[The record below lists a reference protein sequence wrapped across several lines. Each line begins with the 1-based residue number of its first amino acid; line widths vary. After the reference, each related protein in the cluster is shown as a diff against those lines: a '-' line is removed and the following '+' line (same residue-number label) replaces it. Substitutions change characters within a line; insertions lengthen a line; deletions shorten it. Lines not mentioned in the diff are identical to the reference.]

1 MKDLIIGDGAM
12 GTELRRRGVK
22 VPSHVESIWSALAL
36 KEAPDTV
43 EEIHTDYIEAGS
55 DYITINNY
63 AVTRPI
69 LSREN
74 LDNELESLTIKS
86 IEIAKTALSKS
97 HRQDIK
103 ILGSLPPLETSY
115 RADLILEEEEM
126 NKQYSEIANILKDK
140 VDIIICETMASAL
153 EAKCALK
160 AALEIDMPVWV
171 SWTLHGDVRNKLPSG
186 ETVSQAFS
194 EINGLEPDAYLVNCC
209 AANLVTPS
217 IQALKEL
224 TDIPIGGYANAEN
237 VSLDTKGSNLK
248 LAQERHWESAK
259 EIDEKAYLE
268 EAKLWIKEGASI
280 VGGCCRT
287 KPSYIEEL
295 SSNLKLKS

>member
-1 MKDLIIGDGAM
+1 MKNLMIGDGAM

-69 LSREN
+69 LSRDN

-86 IEIAKTALSKS
+86 IEIAKAALSKTKK
-97 HRQDIK
+97 RDIK

-115 RADLILEEEEM
+115 RADLILKEEEM

-160 AALEIDMPVWV
+160 AALKTNMPVWL
-171 SWTLHGDVRNKLPSG
+171 SWTLHGNVSNTLPSG
-186 ETVSQAFS
+186 ETVNKAFS
-194 EINGLEPDAYLVNCC
+194 ELNGLEPDAYLINCC

-217 IQALKEL
+217 ITVLREL

-237 VSLDTKGSNLK
+237 VALDKANSNLK
-248 LAQERHWESAK
+248 LAAERHWDSAI
-259 EIDEKAYLE
+259 EINEKTYLE

-287 KPSYIEEL
+287 KPSYIKEL
-295 SSNLKLKS
+295 STNLKI

>member
-1 MKDLIIGDGAM
+1 MKNLILGDGAM
-12 GTELRRRGVK
+12 GTELRRRGVE

-36 KEAPDTV
+36 KEATSIV
-43 EEIHTDYIEAGS
+43 EEIHIDYIEAGS
-55 DYITINNY
+55 DYITTNNY

-69 LSREN
+69 LSRDN

-86 IEIAKTALSKS
+86 IEIAKAALSKTK
-97 HRQDIK
+97 REDVK

-115 RADLILEEEEM
+115 RADLILKEEEM

-160 AALEIDMPVWV
+160 AALETNMPVWV
-171 SWTLHGDVRNKLPSG
+171 SWTLHGDVRNTLPSG
-186 ETVSQAFS
+186 ETVNQAFT
-194 EINGLEPDAYLVNCC
+194 ELNGLEPDAYLVNCC

-217 IQALKEL
+217 IKALKEL

-237 VSLDTKGSNLK
+237 VALDTENSNLK
-248 LAQERHWESAK
+248 FAAERHWNSAI
-259 EIDEKAYLE
+259 EINEKAYLE
-268 EAKLWIKEGASI
+268 EARLWIKEGASI
-280 VGGCCRT
+280 IGGCCRT
-287 KPSYIEEL
+287 TPSYIKEL
-295 SSNLKLKS
+295 SINLKN

>member
-1 MKDLIIGDGAM
+1 MKNLIIGDGAM
-12 GTELRRRGVK
+12 GTELRRRGVE

-36 KEAPDTV
+36 KEATSTV
-43 EEIHTDYIEAGS
+43 EEIHIDYIEAGS
-55 DYITINNY
+55 DYITTNNY

-69 LSREN
+69 LSRDN

-86 IEIAKTALSKS
+86 IEIAKAALSKTK
-97 HRQDIK
+97 REDVK

-115 RADLILEEEEM
+115 RADLILKEEEM

-160 AALEIDMPVWV
+160 AALETNMPVWV
-171 SWTLHGDVRNKLPSG
+171 SWTLHGDVRNTLPSG
-186 ETVSQAFS
+186 ETVNQAFL
-194 EINGLEPDAYLVNCC
+194 ELNGLEPDAYLINCC

-217 IQALKEL
+217 IKALKEL

-237 VSLDTKGSNLK
+237 VALDTASPNLK
-248 LAQERHWESAK
+248 LAAERHWDSAI
-259 EIDEKAYLE
+259 EINEKAYLE
-268 EAKLWIKEGASI
+268 EARLWIKEGASI

-287 KPSYIEEL
+287 KPSYIKEL
-295 SSNLKLKS
+295 SENLKP

>member
-1 MKDLIIGDGAM
+1 MKNLLIGDGAM

-22 VPSHVESIWSALAL
+22 VPSHIESIWSALAL

-43 EEIHTDYIEAGS
+43 EEIHSDYIEAGS

-69 LSREN
+69 LSRDN

-86 IEIAKTALSKS
+86 IEIAKSARSKTKKS
-97 HRQDIK
+97 DIK

-115 RADLILEEEEM
+115 RADLILKEEEM
-126 NKQYSEIANILKDK
+126 NRQYSEIANILKDK

-160 AALEIDMPVWV
+160 AALETNIPVWV
-171 SWTLHGDVRNKLPSG
+171 SWTLHGDVKNTLPSG
-186 ETVSQAFS
+186 ETVDQAFLQLD
-194 EINGLEPDAYLVNCC
+194 GLEPDAYLINCC

-217 IQALKEL
+217 IKTLKEL

-237 VSLDTKGSNLK
+237 VALDTANSNLK
-248 LAQERHWESAK
+248 LAAERHWDSAI
-259 EIDEKAYLE
+259 EINEKDYLQE
-268 EAKLWIKEGASI
+268 VKLWIKEGASI

-287 KPSYIEEL
+287 KPSYIKEL
-295 SSNLKLKS
+295 STNLKI

>member
-1 MKDLIIGDGAM
+1 MKNLIIGDGAM
-12 GTELRRRGVK
+12 GTELRRRGVE

-36 KEAPDTV
+36 KEATSIV
-43 EEIHTDYIEAGS
+43 EEIHIDYIEAGS
-55 DYITINNY
+55 DYITTNNY

-69 LSREN
+69 LSRDN

-86 IEIAKTALSKS
+86 IEIAKAALSKTK
-97 HRQDIK
+97 RENVK

-115 RADLILEEEEM
+115 RADLILKEKEM
-126 NKQYSEIANILKDK
+126 NKQYSEIANILKGK

-160 AALEIDMPVWV
+160 AALETNMPVWV
-171 SWTLHGDVRNKLPSG
+171 SWTLHGDVRNTLPSG
-186 ETVSQAFS
+186 ETVNQAFT
-194 EINGLEPDAYLVNCC
+194 ELNGLEPDAYLVNCC

-217 IQALKEL
+217 IKALKEL

-237 VSLDTKGSNLK
+237 VALDTENSNLK
-248 LAQERHWESAK
+248 FAAERHWNSAI
-259 EIDEKAYLE
+259 EINEKAYLE

-280 VGGCCRT
+280 IGGCCRT
-287 KPSYIEEL
+287 TPSYIKEL
-295 SSNLKLKS
+295 STNLKT

>member
-1 MKDLIIGDGAM
+1 MKNLIIGDGAM
-12 GTELRRRGVK
+12 GTELRRRGVE

-36 KEAPDTV
+36 KEATSIV
-43 EEIHTDYIEAGS
+43 EEIHIDYIEAGS
-55 DYITINNY
+55 DYITTNNY

-69 LSREN
+69 LSRDN

-86 IEIAKTALSKS
+86 IEIAKAALSKTK
-97 HRQDIK
+97 REDVK

-115 RADLILEEEEM
+115 RADLILKEEEM

-160 AALEIDMPVWV
+160 AALETNMPVWV
-171 SWTLHGDVRNKLPSG
+171 SWTLHGDVRNTLPSG
-186 ETVSQAFS
+186 ETLNQAFI
-194 EINGLEPDAYLVNCC
+194 ELNGLEPDAYLVNCC

-217 IQALKEL
+217 IKALKEL

-237 VSLDTKGSNLK
+237 VALDTENSNLK
-248 LAQERHWESAK
+248 FAAERHWNSAI
-259 EIDEKAYLE
+259 EINEKAYLE
-268 EAKLWIKEGASI
+268 EARLWIKEGASI
-280 VGGCCRT
+280 IGGCCRT
-287 KPSYIEEL
+287 TPSYIKEL
-295 SSNLKLKS
+295 NANLKS

>member
-1 MKDLIIGDGAM
+1 MKNLILGDGAM
-12 GTELRRRGVK
+12 GTELRRRGVE

-36 KEAPDTV
+36 KEASSIV
-43 EEIHTDYIEAGS
+43 EEIHIDYIEAGS
-55 DYITINNY
+55 DYITTNNY

-69 LSREN
+69 LSRDN

-86 IEIAKTALSKS
+86 IEIAKAALSKTK
-97 HRQDIK
+97 REDVK

-115 RADLILEEEEM
+115 RADLILKEEEM
-126 NKQYSEIANILKDK
+126 NKQYSEIANILKGK

-160 AALEIDMPVWV
+160 AALETDMPVWV
-171 SWTLHGDVRNKLPSG
+171 SWTLHGDVRNTLPSG
-186 ETVSQAFS
+186 ETVNQAFT
-194 EINGLEPDAYLVNCC
+194 ELNGLEPDAYLVNCC

-217 IQALKEL
+217 IKALKEL

-237 VSLDTKGSNLK
+237 VALDTENSNLK
-248 LAQERHWESAK
+248 FAAERHWDSAI
-259 EIDEKAYLE
+259 EINEKAYLE

-287 KPSYIEEL
+287 KPSYIKEL
-295 SSNLKLKS
+295 SNNLKA

>member
-1 MKDLIIGDGAM
+1 MKNLIIGDGAM
-12 GTELRRRGVK
+12 GTELRRRGVE

-36 KEAPDTV
+36 KEATSIV
-43 EEIHTDYIEAGS
+43 EEIHIDYIEAGS
-55 DYITINNY
+55 DYITTNNY

-69 LSREN
+69 LSRDN

-86 IEIAKTALSKS
+86 IEIAKAALSKTK
-97 HRQDIK
+97 RENVK

-115 RADLILEEEEM
+115 RADLILKEKEM
-126 NKQYSEIANILKDK
+126 NKQYSEIANILKGK

-160 AALEIDMPVWV
+160 AALETDMPVWV
-171 SWTLHGDVRNKLPSG
+171 SWTLHGDVRNTLPSG
-186 ETVSQAFS
+186 ETVNQAFT
-194 EINGLEPDAYLVNCC
+194 ELNGLEPDAYLVNCC

-217 IQALKEL
+217 IKALKEL

-237 VSLDTKGSNLK
+237 VALDTENSNLK
-248 LAQERHWESAK
+248 FAAERHWDSAI
-259 EIDEKAYLE
+259 EINEKAYLE
-268 EAKLWIKEGASI
+268 EARLWIKEGASI

-287 KPSYIEEL
+287 KPSYIKEL
-295 SSNLKLKS
+295 SNNLKA

>member
-1 MKDLIIGDGAM
+1 MKNLIIGDGAM
-12 GTELRRRGVK
+12 GTELRRRGVE

-36 KEAPDTV
+36 KEATSTV
-43 EEIHTDYIEAGS
+43 EEIHIDYIEAGS

-69 LSREN
+69 LSRDN

-86 IEIAKTALSKS
+86 IEIAKEALLKTKRS
-97 HRQDIK
+97 DVK

-115 RADLILEEEEM
+115 RADLILKEEEM

-160 AALEIDMPVWV
+160 AALETNMPVWV
-171 SWTLHGDVRNKLPSG
+171 SWTLHGDVRNTLPSG
-186 ETVSQAFS
+186 ETVNQAFL
-194 EINGLEPDAYLVNCC
+194 ELNGLEPDAYLINCC

-217 IQALKEL
+217 IKALKEL
-224 TDIPIGGYANAEN
+224 TDVPIGGYANAEN
-237 VSLDTKGSNLK
+237 VILNTTNSNLK
-248 LAQERHWESAK
+248 LAAERHWDSAI
-259 EIDEKAYLE
+259 EINEKAYLE
-268 EAKLWIKEGASI
+268 EARLWIKEGASI

-287 KPSYIEEL
+287 KPSYIKEL
-295 SSNLKLKS
+295 SNNLKA

>member
-1 MKDLIIGDGAM
+1 MKNLILGDGAM
-12 GTELRRRGVK
+12 GTELRRRGVE

-36 KEAPDTV
+36 KEATSIV
-43 EEIHTDYIEAGS
+43 EEIHIDYIEAGS
-55 DYITINNY
+55 DYITTNNY

-69 LSREN
+69 LSRDN

-86 IEIAKTALSKS
+86 IEIAKAALSKTK
-97 HRQDIK
+97 REDVK

-115 RADLILEEEEM
+115 RADLILKEEEM

-160 AALEIDMPVWV
+160 AALETNMPVWV
-171 SWTLHGDVRNKLPSG
+171 SWTLHGDVRNTLPSG
-186 ETVSQAFS
+186 ETVNQAFT
-194 EINGLEPDAYLVNCC
+194 ELNGLEPDAYLVNCC

-217 IQALKEL
+217 IKALKEL

-237 VSLDTKGSNLK
+237 VALDTENSNLK
-248 LAQERHWESAK
+248 FAAERHWNSAI
-259 EIDEKAYLE
+259 EINEKAYLE
-268 EAKLWIKEGASI
+268 EARLWIKAGASI

-287 KPSYIEEL
+287 NPNYIKEL
-295 SSNLKLKS
+295 SDNLKP

>member
-22 VPSHVESIWSALAL
+22 VPSHIESIGSALAL

-43 EEIHTDYIEAGS
+43 EEIHSDYIEAGS

-69 LSREN
+69 LSRDN
-74 LDNELESLTIKS
+74 FDNELESLTIKS
-86 IEIAKTALSKS
+86 IEIAKAALSKTKK
-97 HRQDIK
+97 RDIK

-115 RADLILEEEEM
+115 RADLILKEEEM

-160 AALEIDMPVWV
+160 AALETNMPVWL
-171 SWTLHGDVRNKLPSG
+171 SWTLHGDVRNTLPSG
-186 ETVSQAFS
+186 ETVNQAFL
-194 EINGLEPDAYLVNCC
+194 ELNGLEPDAYLINCC

-217 IQALKEL
+217 IKALREL

-237 VSLDTKGSNLK
+237 IALDSSSSNLK
-248 LAQERHWESAK
+248 LPEERHWDSAV
-259 EIDEKAYLE
+259 EINEKAYLE

-287 KPSYIEEL
+287 TPSYIKEL
-295 SSNLKLKS
+295 STNLKT

>member
-1 MKDLIIGDGAM
+1 MNNLIIGDGAM

-36 KEAPDTV
+36 REATSTI
-43 EEIHTDYIEAGS
+43 EEIHIDYIEAGS

-69 LSREN
+69 LSRAN
-74 LDNELESLTIKS
+74 LDNELENLTIKS
-86 IEIAKTALSKS
+86 IEIAAEAISKTKKE
-97 HRQDIK
+97 DIK

-126 NKQYSEIANILKDK
+126 NNQYLEIANILKDK

-160 AALEIDMPVWV
+160 AALQTNMPVWV
-171 SWTLHGDVRNKLPSG
+171 SWTLHGDVSNTLPSG
-186 ETVSQAFS
+186 ETVNQAFS
-194 EINGLEPDAYLVNCC
+194 ELYGLEPDAYLVNCC

-217 IQALKEL
+217 LKALKEL
-224 TDIPIGGYANAEN
+224 TDIPIGAYANAEK
-237 VSLDTKGSNLK
+237 VSLDKVSFG
-248 LAQERHWESAK
+248 
-259 EIDEKAYLE
+259 
-268 EAKLWIKEGASI
+268 
-280 VGGCCRT
+280 
-287 KPSYIEEL
+287 
-295 SSNLKLKS
+295 

>member
-1 MKDLIIGDGAM
+1 MKNLIIGDGAM
-12 GTELRRRGVK
+12 GTELRRRGVE

-36 KEAPDTV
+36 KEATSIV
-43 EEIHTDYIEAGS
+43 EEIHIDYIEAGS
-55 DYITINNY
+55 DYITTNNY

-69 LSREN
+69 LSRDN

-86 IEIAKTALSKS
+86 IEIAKAALSKTK
-97 HRQDIK
+97 REDVK

-115 RADLILEEEEM
+115 RADLILKEEEM
-126 NKQYSEIANILKDK
+126 NKQYSEIANILKGK

-160 AALEIDMPVWV
+160 AALETNMPVWV
-171 SWTLHGDVRNKLPSG
+171 SWTLHGDVRNTLPSG
-186 ETVSQAFS
+186 ETVNQAFT
-194 EINGLEPDAYLVNCC
+194 ELNGLEPDAYLVNCC

-217 IQALKEL
+217 IKALKEL

-237 VSLDTKGSNLK
+237 VALDTENSNLK
-248 LAQERHWESAK
+248 FAAERHWDSAI
-259 EIDEKAYLE
+259 EINEKAYLE
-268 EAKLWIKEGASI
+268 EARLWIKEGASI

-287 KPSYIEEL
+287 NPSYIKEL
-295 SSNLKLKS
+295 SSNLK

>member
-1 MKDLIIGDGAM
+1 MKNLILGDGAM
-12 GTELRRRGVK
+12 GTELRRRGVE

-36 KEAPDTV
+36 KEATSIV
-43 EEIHTDYIEAGS
+43 EEIHIDYIEAGS
-55 DYITINNY
+55 DYITTNNY

-69 LSREN
+69 LSRDN
-74 LDNELESLTIKS
+74 LDNELESLTNKS
-86 IEIAKTALSKS
+86 IEIAKAALSKTK
-97 HRQDIK
+97 REDVK

-115 RADLILEEEEM
+115 RADLILKEEEM

-160 AALEIDMPVWV
+160 AALETNMPVWV
-171 SWTLHGDVRNKLPSG
+171 SWTLHGDVRNTLPSG
-186 ETVSQAFS
+186 ETVNQAFT
-194 EINGLEPDAYLVNCC
+194 ELNGLEPDAYLVNCC

-217 IQALKEL
+217 IKALKEL

-237 VSLDTKGSNLK
+237 VALDTENSNLK
-248 LAQERHWESAK
+248 FAAERHWDSAI
-259 EIDEKAYLE
+259 EINEKAYLE
-268 EAKLWIKEGASI
+268 EARLWIKEGASI

-287 KPSYIEEL
+287 KPSYIKEL
-295 SSNLKLKS
+295 SENLKP

>member
-1 MKDLIIGDGAM
+1 MKNLILGDGAM
-12 GTELRRRGVK
+12 GTELRRRGVE

-36 KEAPDTV
+36 KEATSIV
-43 EEIHTDYIEAGS
+43 EEIHIDYIEAGS
-55 DYITINNY
+55 DYITTNNY

-69 LSREN
+69 LSRDN

-86 IEIAKTALSKS
+86 IEIAKAALSKTK
-97 HRQDIK
+97 REDVK

-126 NKQYSEIANILKDK
+126 NKQYSEIANILKNK

-160 AALEIDMPVWV
+160 AALEINMPVWV
-171 SWTLHGDVRNKLPSG
+171 SWTLHGDVRNTLPSG
-186 ETVSQAFS
+186 ETVNQAFS
-194 EINGLEPDAYLVNCC
+194 ELNGLEPDAYLVNCC
-209 AANLVTPS
+209 AANLVAPS

-237 VSLDTKGSNLK
+237 VALDTASPNLK
-248 LAQERHWESAK
+248 LAAERHWDSAI
-259 EIDEKAYLE
+259 EINEKAYLE
-268 EAKLWIKEGASI
+268 EARLWIKEGASI

-287 KPSYIEEL
+287 TPSYIKEL
-295 SSNLKLKS
+295 STNLKT

>member
-1 MKDLIIGDGAM
+1 MKNLILGDGAM
-12 GTELRRRGVK
+12 GTELRRRGVE

-36 KEAPDTV
+36 KEATSIV
-43 EEIHTDYIEAGS
+43 EEIHIDYIEAGS
-55 DYITINNY
+55 DYITTNNY

-69 LSREN
+69 LSRDN

-86 IEIAKTALSKS
+86 IEIAKAALSKTK
-97 HRQDIK
+97 REDVK

-115 RADLILEEEEM
+115 RADLILKEEEM

-160 AALEIDMPVWV
+160 AALETNMPVWV
-171 SWTLHGDVRNKLPSG
+171 SWTLHGDVRNTLPSG
-186 ETVSQAFS
+186 ETVNQAFT
-194 EINGLEPDAYLVNCC
+194 ELNGLEPDAYLVNCC

-217 IQALKEL
+217 IKALKEL

-237 VSLDTKGSNLK
+237 VALDTENSNLK
-248 LAQERHWESAK
+248 FAAERHWNSAI
-259 EIDEKAYLE
+259 EINEKAYLE
-268 EAKLWIKEGASI
+268 EARLWIKEGASI
-280 VGGCCRT
+280 IGGCCRT
-287 KPSYIEEL
+287 TPSYIKEL
-295 SSNLKLKS
+295 NANLKS

>member
-1 MKDLIIGDGAM
+1 MKNLIIGDGAM

-36 KEAPDTV
+36 REAPVTV

-69 LSREN
+69 LSRDN
-74 LDNELESLTIKS
+74 LENELESLTNKS
-86 IEIAKTALSKS
+86 IEIAQAALSKT
-97 HRQDIK
+97 HREEIK
-103 ILGSLPPLETSY
+103 ILGALPPLETSY
-115 RADLILEEEEM
+115 RADLILEEDEM
-126 NKQYSEIANILKDK
+126 NKQYSELANILKDK

-160 AALEIDMPVWV
+160 AALEINMPVWV
-171 SWTLHGDVRNKLPSG
+171 SWTLHGDVRNTLPSG
-186 ETVSQAFS
+186 ETVNQAFS
-194 EINGLEPDAYLVNCC
+194 ELNGLEPDAYLVNCC
-209 AANLVTPS
+209 AANLVAPS

-237 VSLDTKGSNLK
+237 VALDTASPNLK
-248 LAQERHWESAK
+248 LAAERHWDSAI
-259 EIDEKAYLE
+259 EINEKTYLE

-280 VGGCCRT
+280 IGGGCRT
-287 KPSYIEEL
+287 RPSYIKEL
-295 SSNLKLKS
+295 SENLKN